1 MDRIWLKNYPPGVP
15 HDINPDAYPSVNAVF
30 TESCRKFGPRPA
42 FTNMG
47 KTLSFAQVEELSR
60 HFAAYLQQHTDLKPG
75 DRIALQMPNMLSYP
89 VALFGALR
97 AGLIIVNTNPLYTE
111 REMLHQF
118 TDSGCRAI
126 VIIDFFADK
135 LQHILPQTNIQYVF
149 LAHLADFCPWPKR
162 DLVQLVVKYKKK
174 LVPEYHLPQAIAFRK
189 TIARGAKSAFREHI
203 PQSQDVA
210 VLQYTGGTTGVA
222 KGAMLTHRNLV
233 ANLMQNA
240 AWMQPLLKEGEEIV
254 MTPLPMY
261 HIFSFTVNC
270 MTFIQYGG
278 QNILIT
284 NPRDL
289 KAFTQEMAKYRFTVL
304 TGVNTLFNGLLHF
317 EPFRQLDLSA
327 LKICVA
333 GGMALQEPV
342 SRRWREVVGKPIH
355 EGFGLTET
363 SPVASCNPLVG
374 ENRDGTIGVPYPS
387 TLFRIVNE
395 AGQEVAP
402 GERGELCIQG
412 PQVMAGYWNRPDE
425 TAKTIQDGWLHT
437 GDVAVCDP
445 DGYFRIVDRIKD
457 MILVSGFNVYPNE
470 VEEALAAHEGI
481 LECAAIGVPDEDSGE
496 AVKVFCVRK
505 DPGLTEEAVR
515 AYAKEVLAGYKRPKY
530 VVFRDELPK
539 TNVGKIL
546 RRMLRDEQ

>member
-1 MDRIWLKNYPPGVP
+1 MERIWLQNYPPGVP
-15 HDINPDAYPSVNAVF
+15 ADIDPEAYPSVNAVLL
-30 TESCRKFGPRPA
+30 ESCRKFGPKPA
-42 FTNMG
+42 FTNLDR
-47 KTLSFAQVEELSR
+47 TLTFAQVETLSR

-97 AGLIIVNTNPLYTE
+97 AGLIVVNTNPLYTE

-118 TDSGCRAI
+118 TDAGCRAI

-135 LQHILPQTNIQYVF
+135 LQHILPQTDIRHIIVT
-149 LAHLADFCPWPKR
+149 HLADLHPWLKR
-162 DLVQLVVKYKKK
+162 NLVQLVVKHKKK
-174 LVPEYHLPQAIAFRK
+174 MVPPYHLPQAVPFRR
-189 TIARGAKSAFREHI
+189 ALAMGAKAAFAEHS
-203 PQSQDVA
+203 PQPQHVA

-240 AWMQPLLKEGEEIV
+240 AWMKPLLKEGQEVV

-289 KAFTQEMAKYRFTVL
+289 PAFTKEMAKYPFTVL
-304 TGVNTLFNGLLHF
+304 TGVNTLFNGLLNF
-317 EPFRQLDLSA
+317 EPFRKLDLSA

-333 GGMALQEPV
+333 GGMALQLPV
-342 SRRWREVVGKPIH
+342 SRRWQEVVGKPIH
-355 EGFGLTET
+355 EGYGLTET

-374 ENRDGTIGVPYPS
+374 LNRDGTIGVPYPS
-387 TLFRIVNE
+387 TLFKLVDEQGRD
-395 AGQEVAP
+395 VAP

-412 PQVMAGYWNRPDE
+412 PQVMQGYWNRPDE
-425 TAKTIQDGWLHT
+425 TAKTIKNGWLHT
-437 GDVAVCDP
+437 GDVALMDP
-445 DGYFRIVDRIKD
+445 DGYFRIVDRLKD

-470 VEEALAAHEGI
+470 VEEALAEHEGI
-481 LECAAIGVPDEDSGE
+481 LECAAIGVPDEESGE

-505 DPGLTEEAVR
+505 VPTLTEDDVR
-515 AYAKEVLAGYKRPKY
+515 AHARQVLTGYKRPKY
-530 VVFRDELPK
+530 IEFRDELPK
-539 TNVGKIL
+539 SNVGKIL
-546 RRMLRDEQ
+546 RRMLRD

>member
-1 MDRIWLKNYPPGVP
+1 MERIWLQNYPPGVP
-15 HDINPDAYPSVNAVF
+15 ADIDPEVYPSVNAVLL
-30 TESCRKFGPRPA
+30 ESCRKYAPKPA
-42 FTNMG
+42 FTNLDC
-47 KTLSFAQVEELSR
+47 TLTFAQVEALSR

-97 AGLIIVNTNPLYTE
+97 AGLIVVNTNPLYTE

-118 TDSGCRAI
+118 TDAGCRAI

-135 LQHILPQTNIQYVF
+135 LQHILPQTDIRHVIVT
-149 LAHLADFCPWPKR
+149 HLADLHPWLKR
-162 DLVQLVVKYKKK
+162 NLVQMVVKHKKK
-174 LVPEYHLPQAIAFRK
+174 MVPPYHLPQAVPFRRALALGARAAF
-189 TIARGAKSAFREHI
+189 TEHS
-203 PQSQDVA
+203 PQPQDVA

-240 AWMQPLLKEGEEIV
+240 AWMKPLLKEGQEVV

-278 QNILIT
+278 RNILIT

-289 KAFTQEMAKYRFTVL
+289 PAFTKEMAKYPFTVL
-304 TGVNTLFNGLLHF
+304 TGVNTLFNGLLNF
-317 EPFRQLDLSA
+317 EPFRKLDLSA

-333 GGMALQEPV
+333 GGMALQLPV
-342 SRRWREVVGKPIH
+342 SRRWQEVVGKPIH

-374 ENRDGTIGVPYPS
+374 LNRDGTIGVPYPS
-387 TLFRIVNE
+387 TLFKLVDE
-395 AGQEVAP
+395 QGQDVAQ
-402 GERGELCIQG
+402 GQRGELCIQG
-412 PQVMAGYWNRPDE
+412 PQVMQGYWNRPDE
-425 TAKTIQDGWLHT
+425 TAKTIKNGWLHT
-437 GDVAVCDP
+437 GDVGLMDP

-481 LECAAIGVPDEDSGE
+481 LECAAIGVPDEESGE

-505 DPGLTEEAVR
+505 VSTLTEDDVR
-515 AYAKEVLAGYKRPKY
+515 AHAREVLTGYKRPKY
-530 VVFRDELPK
+530 IEFRDELPK
-539 TNVGKIL
+539 SNVGKIL
-546 RRMLRDEQ
+546 RRMLRD